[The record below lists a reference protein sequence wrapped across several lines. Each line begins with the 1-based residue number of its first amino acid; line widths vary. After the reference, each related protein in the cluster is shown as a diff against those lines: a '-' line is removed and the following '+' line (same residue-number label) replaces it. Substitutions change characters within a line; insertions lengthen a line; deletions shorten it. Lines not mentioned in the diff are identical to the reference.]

1 MGDHVSC
8 ESSNCPQQCRGKIQ
22 HSHAVRVKKERTHY
36 DAPLQMVIDMIGLV
50 IKPLLG
56 IFLVAL
62 EVNSK
67 SCELPKQG

>member
-1 MGDHVSC
+1 MQRQNSTTLTCSQGKKGEKTLSC
-8 ESSNCPQQCRGKIQ
+8 TTTDG
-22 HSHAVRVKKERTHY
+22 
-36 DAPLQMVIDMIGLV
+36 VIDMIGLV

-67 SCELPKQG
+67 SYDLPTKG